1 MLARAESLSV
11 DVSGAQAL
19 KARAA
24 SGDKGALR
32 AAAQQFEALMV
43 GQMLKTMRETKFS
56 EDDDPMNSGE
66 GAKLYRDLLDQQW
79 ASQLSKGRGLGFAD
93 MIVKSME
100 KYAEPAAAAQAA
112 TTVKVAPLRGGGDP
126 VTISGA

>member
-1 MLARAESLSV
+1 MIARAESLSV

-32 AAAQQFEALMV
+32 AAAQQFESLMV

-56 EDDDPMNSGE
+56 EEDDPMNSGE
-66 GAKLYRDLLDQQW
+66 GTKLYRDLLDQQW

-100 KYAEPAAAAQAA
+100 KYANPAADPAAAAKSA
-112 TTVKVAPLRGGGDP
+112 TPLPHPVAGP
-126 VTISGA
+126 VGIAGA